1 VGNGRLRLLATRI
14 LSYAPPLFLALQARQ
29 KERRFAP
36 LLRSLTDEQP
46 VDFSG
51 GDVLLLLDSYW
62 AGTSTITAARAA
74 RRV

>member
-1 VGNGRLRLLATRI
+1 M
-14 LSYAPPLFLALQARQ
+14 QARQ

-74 RRV
+74 RRVGARVISAIYDIIPITHPT